1 MAAAEQRKQYLVIKD
16 FKGIN
21 THANRTAIFE
31 NEFSWLENAMPIGSG
46 NLKIVP
52 AQTSVTN
59 STGNVVTWTTATTY
73 LTESNISL
81 ADYILS
87 FQSNG
92 AAENFN
98 ILTSVKG
105 TVSVAST
112 FSGAGV
118 RAAQWK
124 NERLLIIDPAKGLYS
139 WDGTNVVSIGSVG
152 VIAITAPGTG
162 YTSAPSIAVSAP
174 NNANGVQATAQV
186 SITGGGI
193 SGITLTNAGTG
204 YTGPVTI
211 TVSGGGG
218 SGATAIASYISFAT
232 GTVAINVQSGGTGYT
247 TPGTI
252 AVGITG
258 GGGSGATA
266 TAVVAGGVIL
276 QIVMTNLGTG
286 YTSNPTIA
294 ITGGGGSGAIAT
306 AVASTNANTDV
317 ATFSGRVWVSQG
329 RSVYYS
335 AAGSYSDFVTVSAGV
350 ATLTDETLH
359 GNIQGLLS
367 ANNFLY
373 IFGDDSINVFSDV
386 RVQTNGSTIFTN
398 TNVSASVGTKR
409 MGGVYPYFRS
419 VLMMNDYGIYAI
431 VGSTTTK
438 LSDALDGIFP
448 LIDFT
453 QPVTGGQV
461 LLNSI
466 LCAAF
471 NFYYQDPVLGTR
483 PMQAVFF
490 DKKWF
495 LTSQGTVKYVTG
507 VPVGGVPSIYGTSGT
522 SLVKLYQDSTTSI
535 SSNVQ
540 SALWTMGD
548 VIRDKQALKF
558 GIEATL
564 TNSGV
569 FNVTVDSQ
577 SNSSPIYTL
586 SNQVPWVNLL
596 GSVIPW
602 VNNVSSVIPWDFTN
616 GYYLYKS
623 DAQQWGKYLGLT
635 ITSTYGGF
643 VINTLETEHELRARF

>member
-16 FKGIN
+16 FRGIN
-21 THANRTAIFE
+21 THANRTAIPE
-31 NEFSWLENAMPIGSG
+31 NEFSWLENAMPVGSG
-46 NLKIVP
+46 NLKIIP
-52 AQTSVTN
+52 AQISVTN
-59 STGNVVTWTTATTY
+59 SGGNVVTWTTATTY
-73 LTESNISL
+73 LTSSNINLS
-81 ADYILS
+81 DYVVS

-98 ILTSVKG
+98 IQSATKN
-105 TVSVAST
+105 SVAASGK
-112 FSGAGV
+112 FSGSGL
-118 RAAQWK
+118 RSAQWK
-124 NERLLIIDPAKGLYS
+124 NERLLIIDPSKDLYS
-139 WDGTNVVSIGSVG
+139 WDGNNVVSIGSVG
-152 VIAITAPGTG
+152 TIAVTNPGTG
-162 YTSAPSIAVSAP
+162 YTSAPSVAISAP
-174 NNANGVQATAQV
+174 NDANGVQATAQV
-186 SITGGGI
+186 SLTGTTVSSI
-193 SGITLTNAGTG
+193 SLTNAGSG
-204 YTGPVTI
+204 YTGPVTV
-211 TVSGGGG
+211 TLTGGGG
-218 SGATAIASYISFAT
+218 SSATAVGSYISFAT
-232 GTVAINVQSGGTGYT
+232 GTVTVNIQSGGTGYT
-247 TPGTI
+247 TPSTI
-252 AVGITG
+252 VVGITG
-258 GGGSGATA
+258 GGGSGAAA
-266 TAVVAGGVIL
+266 TAVVAGNVII

-286 YTSNPTIA
+286 YTSPPAIA

-306 AVASTNANTDV
+306 ATVTTSPNVDV
-317 ATFSGRVWVSQG
+317 ATFSGRVWVAQG
-329 RSVYYS
+329 RTVYYS
-335 AAGSYSDFVTVSAGV
+335 AAGSYSDFVTVSAGAV
-350 ATLTDETLH
+350 TLTDETLH

-386 RVQTNGSTIFTN
+386 RVQSNGTTIFTN

-409 MGGVYPYFRS
+409 ISSVFPYFRS
-419 VLMMNDYGIYAI
+419 VLLMNDYGVYAL

-453 QPVTGGQV
+453 FPVTGGQV
-461 LLNSI
+461 LLNGI

-471 NFYYQDPVLGTR
+471 SFYYQDPVQGTR
-483 PMQAVFF
+483 PIQAVFF

-495 LTSQGTVKYVTG
+495 LTSQGSIKYITG
-507 VPVGGVPSIYGTSGT
+507 VPVGGVPSIYGTDGT
-522 SLVKLYQDSTTSI
+522 SLVKLYQSSTASI

-548 VIRDKQALKF
+548 IIRDKQALKF

-577 SNSSPIYTL
+577 VNSSPIYTL
-586 SNQVPWVNLL
+586 TNQVPWFNSS
-596 GSVIPW
+596 GAFIPW
-602 VNNVSSVIPWDFTN
+602 VNNVSSIIPWDFTN

-623 DAQQWGKYLGLT
+623 DAQQWGKYIGLT

>member
-16 FKGIN
+16 FRGIN
-21 THANRTAIFE
+21 THANRTAIPE
-31 NEFSWLENAMPIGSG
+31 NEFSWLENAMPVGSG
-46 NLKIVP
+46 NLKIIP
-52 AQTSVTN
+52 AQISVTN
-59 STGNVVTWTTATTY
+59 SGGNVVTWTTATTY
-73 LTESNISL
+73 LTSSNINLS
-81 ADYILS
+81 DYVVS

-98 ILTSVKG
+98 IQSATKN
-105 TVSVAST
+105 SVAASGK
-112 FSGAGV
+112 FSGSGL
-118 RAAQWK
+118 RTAQWK
-124 NERLLIIDPAKGLYS
+124 NERLLIIDPSKGLYS
-139 WDGTNVVSIGSVG
+139 WDGNNVVSIGSVG
-152 VIAITAPGTG
+152 TIAVTNPGTG
-162 YTSAPSIAVSAP
+162 YTSAPSVAISAP
-174 NNANGVQATAQV
+174 DDANGVQATAQV
-186 SITGGGI
+186 SLTGNTVSSI
-193 SGITLTNAGTG
+193 SLTNAGSG
-204 YTGPVTI
+204 YTAPVTV
-211 TVSGGGG
+211 TLTGGGG
-218 SGATAIASYISFAT
+218 SGATAVGSYISFAT
-232 GTVAINVQSGGTGYT
+232 GTVAINIQSGGTGYT
-247 TPGTI
+247 TPSTI
-252 AVGITG
+252 VVGITG
-258 GGGSGATA
+258 GGGSGAAA
-266 TAVVAGGVIL
+266 TAVVAGNVII

-286 YTSNPTIA
+286 YTSPPAIA

-306 AVASTNANTDV
+306 ATVTTSPNVDV
-317 ATFSGRVWVSQG
+317 ATFSGRVWVAQG
-329 RSVYYS
+329 RTVYYS
-335 AAGSYSDFVTVSAGV
+335 AAGSYSDFVTVSAGAV
-350 ATLTDETLH
+350 TLTDETLH

-386 RVQTNGSTIFTN
+386 RVQSNGTTIFTN

-409 MGGVYPYFRS
+409 ISSVFPYFRS
-419 VLMMNDYGIYAI
+419 VLLMNDYGVYAL

-453 QPVTGGQV
+453 FPVTGGQV
-461 LLNSI
+461 LLNGI

-471 NFYYQDPVLGTR
+471 SFYYQDPVQGTR
-483 PMQAVFF
+483 PIQAVFF

-495 LTSQGTVKYVTG
+495 LTSQGSIKYITG
-507 VPVGGVPSIYGTSGT
+507 VPVGGVPSIYGTDGT
-522 SLVKLYQDSTTSI
+522 SLVKLYQSSTASI

-548 VIRDKQALKF
+548 IIRDKQALKF

-577 SNSSPIYTL
+577 VNSSPIYTL
-586 SNQVPWVNLL
+586 TNQVPWVNSS
-596 GSVIPW
+596 GTSIPW
-602 VNNVSSVIPWDFTN
+602 VNNVSSIIPWDFTN

-623 DAQQWGKYLGLT
+623 DAQQWGKYIGLT

>member
-16 FKGIN
+16 FRGIN
-21 THANRTAIFE
+21 THANRTAIPE
-31 NEFSWLENAMPIGSG
+31 NEFSWLENAMPVGSG
-46 NLKIVP
+46 NLKIIP
-52 AQTSVTN
+52 AQISVTN
-59 STGNVVTWTTATTY
+59 SGGNVVTWTTATTY
-73 LTESNISL
+73 LTSSNINLS
-81 ADYILS
+81 DYVVS

-98 ILTSVKG
+98 IQSATKN
-105 TVSVAST
+105 SVAVSGK
-112 FSGAGV
+112 FSGSGL
-118 RAAQWK
+118 RTAQWK
-124 NERLLIIDPAKGLYS
+124 NERLLIIDPSKGLYS
-139 WDGTNVVSIGSVG
+139 WDGNNVVSIGSVG
-152 VIAITAPGTG
+152 TIAVTNPGTG
-162 YTSAPSIAVSAP
+162 YTSAPSVAISAP
-174 NNANGVQATAQV
+174 NDANGVQATAQV
-186 SITGGGI
+186 SLTGNTVSSI
-193 SGITLTNAGTG
+193 SLTNAGSG
-204 YTGPVTI
+204 YTGPVTV
-211 TVSGGGG
+211 TLTGGGG
-218 SGATAIASYISFAT
+218 SGATAVGSYISFAT
-232 GTVAINVQSGGTGYT
+232 GTVAINIQSGGTGYT
-247 TPGTI
+247 TPSTI
-252 AVGITG
+252 VVGITG
-258 GGGSGATA
+258 GGGSGAAA
-266 TAVVAGGVIL
+266 TAVVAGNVII

-286 YTSNPTIA
+286 YTSPPAIA

-306 AVASTNANTDV
+306 ATVTTSPNVDV
-317 ATFSGRVWVSQG
+317 ATFSGRVWVAQG
-329 RSVYYS
+329 RTVYYS
-335 AAGSYSDFVTVSAGV
+335 AAGSYSDFVTVSAGAV
-350 ATLTDETLH
+350 TLTDETLH

-386 RVQTNGSTIFTN
+386 RVQSNGTTIFTN

-409 MGGVYPYFRS
+409 ISSVFPYFRS
-419 VLMMNDYGIYAI
+419 VLLMNDYGVYAL

-453 QPVTGGQV
+453 FPVNGGQV
-461 LLNSI
+461 LLNGI

-471 NFYYQDPVLGTR
+471 SFYYQDPVQGTR
-483 PMQAVFF
+483 PIQAVFF

-495 LTSQGTVKYVTG
+495 LTSQGSIKYITG
-507 VPVGGVPSIYGTSGT
+507 VPVGGVPSIYGTDGT
-522 SLVKLYQDSTTSI
+522 SLVKLYQSSTASI

-548 VIRDKQALKF
+548 IIRDKQALKF

-577 SNSSPIYTL
+577 VNSSPIYTL
-586 SNQVPWVNLL
+586 TNQVPWFNSS
-596 GSVIPW
+596 GAFIPW
-602 VNNVSSVIPWDFTN
+602 VNNVSSIIPWDFTN

-623 DAQQWGKYLGLT
+623 DAQQWGKYIGLT

>member
-16 FKGIN
+16 FRGIN
-21 THANRTAIFE
+21 THANRTAIPE
-31 NEFSWLENAMPIGSG
+31 NEFSWLENAMPVGSG
-46 NLKIVP
+46 NLKIIP
-52 AQTSVTN
+52 AQISVTN
-59 STGNVVTWTTATTY
+59 SGGNVVTWTTATTY
-73 LTESNISL
+73 FTSSNINLS
-81 ADYILS
+81 DYVVS

-98 ILTSVKG
+98 IQSATKN
-105 TVSVAST
+105 SVAASGK
-112 FSGAGV
+112 FSGSGL
-118 RAAQWK
+118 RTAQWK
-124 NERLLIIDPAKGLYS
+124 NERLLIIDPSKGLYS
-139 WDGTNVVSIGSVG
+139 WDGNNVVSIGSVG
-152 VIAITAPGTG
+152 TIAVTNPGTG
-162 YTSAPSIAVSAP
+162 YTSAPSVAISAP
-174 NNANGVQATAQV
+174 NDANGVQATAQV
-186 SITGGGI
+186 SLTGSTVSSI
-193 SGITLTNAGTG
+193 SLTNAGSG
-204 YTGPVTI
+204 YTGPVTV
-211 TVSGGGG
+211 TLTGGGG
-218 SGATAIASYISFAT
+218 SSATAVGSYISFAT
-232 GTVAINVQSGGTGYT
+232 GTVAINIQSGGTGYT
-247 TPGTI
+247 TPSTI
-252 AVGITG
+252 VVGITG
-258 GGGSGATA
+258 GGGSGAAA
-266 TAVVAGGVIL
+266 TAVVAGNVII

-286 YTSNPTIA
+286 YTSPPAIA

-306 AVASTNANTDV
+306 ATVTTSPNVDV
-317 ATFSGRVWVSQG
+317 ATFSGRVWVAQG
-329 RSVYYS
+329 RTVYYS
-335 AAGSYSDFVTVSAGV
+335 AAGSYSDFVTVSAGAV
-350 ATLTDETLH
+350 TLTDETLH

-386 RVQTNGSTIFTN
+386 RVQSNGTTIFTN

-409 MGGVYPYFRS
+409 ISSVFPYFRS
-419 VLMMNDYGIYAI
+419 VLLMNDYGVYAL

-453 QPVTGGQV
+453 FPVTGGQV
-461 LLNSI
+461 LLNGI

-471 NFYYQDPVLGTR
+471 SFYYQDPVQGTR
-483 PMQAVFF
+483 PIQAVFF

-495 LTSQGTVKYVTG
+495 LTSQGSIKYVTG
-507 VPVGGVPSIYGTSGT
+507 VPVGGVPSIYGTDGT
-522 SLVKLYQDSTTSI
+522 SLVKLYQSSTASI

-548 VIRDKQALKF
+548 IIRDKQALKF

-577 SNSSPIYTL
+577 VNSSPIYTL
-586 SNQVPWVNLL
+586 TNQVPWFNSS
-596 GSVIPW
+596 GDFIPW
-602 VNNVSSVIPWDFTN
+602 VNNVSSIIPWDFTN

-623 DAQQWGKYLGLT
+623 DAQQWGKYIGLT